1 MNIIHLYYK
10 TSISPTIKEIL
21 NSFDR
26 SDSID
31 ISKINSVA
39 PSSIYI
45 VELAKVDKILSAK
58 LKEIFESHSHSLI
71 YFLIAKEYNL
81 MLFQTAFLL
90 KVKTVITQNQ
100 DTQKVIIKIKNDL
113 VVHENE
119 YIQNS
124 LGKSLLQTQHFM
136 FYKNNKLFFVSNKIF
151 EDFRCESL
159 EDIEKNVCS
168 KLVLDEL
175 LVEDSF
181 MKHSIKNNYQKDV
194 SYSVR
199 SNSINENEKIIYL
212 EPYMDEKIP
221 ERAFSFISNRLS
233 FIELVKDKLIEKS
246 ISKKSFSIITLQIEN
261 IKKLQTDLSE
271 LELQY
276 FLKELL
282 LQVELHLDKKI
293 ILAQYDKDFYVALF
307 EDLDFEGLKTK
318 AQDFHNKLLN
328 FFKNHKYNPIIGLY
342 VFDINKHEL
351 NDVLTTLRHIQH
363 RTLSEEEINNNIEYI
378 NKVQDE
384 MDSDEALMVSL
395 DSAFT
400 NGIEFKLLNIY
411 KGLCI
416 NTSSKIIKMKEN
428 LIYVRVEQ
436 LQGTLMKHEKETVL
450 QSSSFYKDIRANVKY
465 IDLKKK
471 IAILEK
477 FQFLSSNANARKYSR
492 VSCSTRTP
500 VVLSHPSGTV
510 NGEILDISVNSIAIK
525 AKYRE
530 MMEKIKQ
537 KDITMTFVLPT
548 NNNIDGFVKLN
559 LKAKVV
565 FILCED
571 YKCKIV
577 CDLYKDES
585 NEAVFMEY
593 VYNRQKEIITEV
605 KKMSKVI

>member
-1 MNIIHLYYK
+1 MNITHLYYK
-10 TSISPTIKEIL
+10 TSTLPTIKEII

-31 ISKINSVA
+31 ISEINSVA

-71 YFLIAKEYNL
+71 YFFIAKEYNL

-100 DTQKVIIKIKNDL
+100 DTKKVIIKIKNDL
-113 VVHENE
+113 AIHENE

-159 EDIEKNVCS
+159 EDVEKKVCS

-175 LVEDSF
+175 LAEDTF
-181 MKHSIKNNYQKDV
+181 MKHSIMNNYQKDV

-199 SNSINENEKIIYL
+199 SNTLNENEKMIYL
-212 EPYMDEKIP
+212 EPYIDEKLP
-221 ERAFSFISNRLS
+221 EQAFSFLSNRLS
-233 FIELVKDKLIEKS
+233 FIEFVKDKLIEKT
-246 ISKKSFSIITLQIEN
+246 ISKKSFSIMTLQIEN
-261 IKKLQTDLSE
+261 IKKLQIDMNE
-271 LELQY
+271 VELQSL
-276 FLKELL
+276 LKEFL

-293 ILAQYDKDFYVALF
+293 ILAQYDKDFYVTLF

-318 AQDFHNKLLN
+318 AQNFHNKLLN
-328 FFKNHKYNPIIGLY
+328 FSKNQKYNPIIGLF
-342 VFDINKHEL
+342 VFEINKHKL
-351 NDVLTTLRHIQH
+351 NDVLTILSHIQL
-363 RTLSEEEINNNIEYI
+363 RTLSQKEVDSKIEYI
-378 NKVQDE
+378 NKVQDD
-384 MDSDEALMVSL
+384 MDSNEALMVSL
-395 DSAFT
+395 DCVFT

-416 NTSSKIIKMKEN
+416 NTSSKIIKKKDN

-436 LQGTLMKHEKETVL
+436 LQGILMKNEKETVL
-450 QSSSFYKDIRANVKY
+450 QSSNFLKDIRASVKY
-465 IDLKKK
+465 VDLEKK
-471 IAILEK
+471 IAILEN
-477 FQFLSSNANARKYSR
+477 FQFLNSNANARKYSR
-492 VSCSTRTP
+492 VTCLTRTP
-500 VVLSHPSGTV
+500 VILSHPAGTV
-510 NGEILDISVNSIAIK
+510 NGEILDISINSIAIK

-537 KDITMTFVLPT
+537 KDVTMTFVLPT
-548 NNNIDGFVKLN
+548 GNHIDGFVKLN
-559 LKAKVV
+559 VKAKAVY
-565 FILCED
+565 ILCKD

-577 CDLYKDES
+577 CDLYKDEN
-585 NEAVFMEY
+585 NEAVLMEY
-593 VYNRQKEIITEV
+593 VYNRQKEIIVEV
-605 KKMSKVI
+605 KKMSKTI

>member
-168 KLVLDEL
+168 KLLLDEL